1 VNLKVQRMNKEALLS
16 WLGKTKT
23 AARRVVSAYL
33 KTMPLDVRV
42 EEPRL
47 QALCQFHPTRK
58 FPVSGVGFVQ
68 SARPPFFTKALF
80 VEARTGGLLDF
91 SWIKCVENLYGS
103 YTKAKNVRAN
113 TLAALRNEA
122 FQSDAMQQ
130 AREKLGSSCA
140 RCKKE
145 CRKLV
150 VDHDVKPFAQILDEF
165 LDERGISLSDI
176 KIRGSKGGFR
186 VKKLGSK
193 WRKFHDANATL
204 VGLCAGCNGSLNSR
218 GYRMKRK

>member
-1 VNLKVQRMNKEALLS
+1 MNKETLLL

-33 KTMPLDVRV
+33 KTMPMDVRV
-42 EEPRL
+42 EDPRL

-58 FPVSGVGFVQ
+58 FPATGVGFVQ
-68 SARPPFFTKALF
+68 SARPPYFTKALF

-122 FQSDAMQQ
+122 FRSDAMQQ
-130 AREKLGSSCA
+130 ARETLGSACA
-140 RCKKE
+140 RCTKE

-165 LDERGISLSDI
+165 LDDNGISLSDV
-176 KIRGSKGGFR
+176 KIRGSKNGFR
-186 VKKLGSK
+186 MKKLGSK

-218 GYRMKRK
+218 GYRMQRK

>member
-1 VNLKVQRMNKEALLS
+1 MNKEALLS

-33 KTMPLDVRV
+33 KTMPVDVRV
-42 EEPRL
+42 EDPRL

-58 FPVSGVGFVQ
+58 FPATGVGFVQ
-68 SARPPFFTKALF
+68 SARPPYFTKALF

-122 FQSDAMQQ
+122 FRSGAMQQ
-130 AREKLGSSCA
+130 VREKLGSTCA

-165 LDERGISLSDI
+165 LAERGIALSDI
-176 KIRGSKGGFR
+176 KIRGSKDGFR
-186 VKKLGSK
+186 MKKLGAR

-218 GYRMKRK
+218 GYRMQRK